1 MAIDF
6 KKEKISGRSPEFW
19 RGEAKVLPGGFKP
32 TEDFPLGTVVR
43 RATPLFVDFE
53 ARTAAVCKSAL
64 VLDGGTTTKPRV
76 AKGHYFAVGD
86 RVTKSGDCALSPTIS
101 AIDRTNPAYDVITL
115 SAAYT
120 GLAKDNI
127 LMESTEA
134 TTGDNAKKAE
144 PLHVPNMVE
153 SADYEFTGKG
163 LPTLDAAYDVVI
175 LYKNVPYPLP
185 AEWLAGNFLKANPNI
200 MFITQ

>member
-64 VLDGGTTTKPRV
+64 VLDGGTTTNPRV

-86 RVTKSGDCALSPTIS
+86 RLTKSGDCALSPTIS

-127 LMESTEA
+127 LIESTEA

-153 SADYEFTGKG
+153 SADYKFTGKG